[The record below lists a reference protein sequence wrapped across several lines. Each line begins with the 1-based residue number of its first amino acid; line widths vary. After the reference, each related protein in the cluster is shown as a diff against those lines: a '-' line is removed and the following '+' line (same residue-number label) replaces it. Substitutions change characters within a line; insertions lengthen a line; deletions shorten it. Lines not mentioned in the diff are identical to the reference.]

1 MEFLHGFR
9 RIGSQTMA
17 MVQTHCPC
25 QEGEAGHEE
34 NAVDVRHVVHD
45 RLLQVVDVTCALVPH
60 PKNFIFSWIPADPD
74 SSISL
79 IKSSKTTNYRPT

>member
-9 RIGSQTMA
+9 RVGSQTMA
-17 MVQTHCPC
+17 MVQTHCSC

-60 PKNFIFSWIPADPD
+60 PKNYIFSWTPADPD

-79 IKSSKTTNYRPT
+79 ITNYKTANYRLT